1 VKPGADQSSNNFD
14 LRALEVWANKE
25 PVARFIMDTDLVLCW
40 ANSAAADLLAS
51 QQDGVGAIQGKL
63 IFFDEANQ
71 ASFLALVNQE
81 SSSPA
86 TTILDCGTPLGRVVV
101 AVIKLSVDHRPL
113 VGVTLRL
120 PHAVTMMP
128 GLLRSAF
135 GLTKTECELISLLLR
150 GQTAEEAAVQMRI
163 SVVTA
168 RTHIRNLYAK
178 LNVSSREAMFSR
190 LLPYLSA
197 G

>member
-1 VKPGADQSSNNFD
+1 MKLGADRSSDDFD

-25 PVARFIMDTDLVLCW
+25 PIARLIMDMDLALCW
-40 ANSAAADLLAS
+40 ANNAAADLLAS
-51 QQDGVGAIQGKL
+51 QHAVSVVQGKL
-63 IFFDEANQ
+63 TFLDGANQ
-71 ASFLALVNQE
+71 ASFRALFNQTH
-81 SSSPA
+81 SDPA
-86 TTILDCGTPLGRVVV
+86 TTILDCGAPLGRIVV
-101 AVIKLSVDHRPL
+101 AVVKLSVDHRQL

-120 PHAVTMMP
+120 PHAATMTP

-135 GLTKTECELISLLLR
+135 GLTKTECELIGLLLC
-150 GQTAEEAAVQMRI
+150 GQTAEEAAVQMQI

-190 LLPYLSA
+190 LLPYLNA